1 MNSMSDNWFIEKE
14 NKELTFGY
22 AVKEKLYAG
31 MSEYQKIDVFETKAY
46 GRMLVIDD
54 YVMLTDMDEFVY
66 HEMIAHVPVCYH
78 HNPKSVLVIGGG
90 DGGTVRELIK
100 YEEINEIVL
109 CEIDQLV
116 IDVSKQFFPKL
127 ASSLSHPKVKV
138 KVADGIQYISQCSNK
153 FDIIIVDSTDPIGP
167 GEVLFTSEFYNS
179 VRKALKPR
187 GHMVLQSESPWY
199 SQSILRKIYNNVAQS
214 FPVLKPYVGSVPT
227 YPRGLWSWTM
237 ASVEENNF
245 EVCYSKRF
253 MNVQDQLNYLTCSR
267 LKNIFD
273 IPPFY
278 KKKLET
284 II

>member
-1 MNSMSDNWFIEKE
+1 MNSMLEDWFVEKE

-22 AVKEKLYAG
+22 ALTKKLYTG

-46 GRMLVIDD
+46 GRMLAIDD
-54 YVMLTDMDEFVY
+54 VVMLTDTDEFVY
-66 HEMIAHVPVCYH
+66 HEMISHVPVCYH
-78 HNPKSVLVIGGG
+78 HQPESVLVIGGG

-100 YEEINEIVL
+100 YQEIKEIVL

-116 IDVSKQFFPKL
+116 IDVSKKFFPKL
-127 ASSLSHPKVKV
+127 ASSLSHPKVDV
-138 KVADGIQYISQCSNK
+138 KVADGIKYISQCVNK

-167 GEVLFTSEFYNS
+167 GEVLFTSEFYKS
-179 VRKALKPR
+179 VRRALKPR

-199 SQSILRKIYNNVAQS
+199 SKDILSKIYSNVAQA

-237 ASVEENNF
+237 ASVQEESF
-245 EVCYSKRF
+245 EQCYSNRF
-253 MNVQDQLNYLTCSR
+253 KSIQDSLNYLTCCR

-284 II
+284 IF